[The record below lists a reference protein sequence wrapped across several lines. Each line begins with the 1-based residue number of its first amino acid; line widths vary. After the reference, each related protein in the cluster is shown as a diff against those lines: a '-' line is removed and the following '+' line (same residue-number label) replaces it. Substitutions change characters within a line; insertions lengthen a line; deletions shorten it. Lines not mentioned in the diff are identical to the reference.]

1 MNNPAQ
7 GMEVFRSLGEAS
19 QVTVTVERDGQPQV
33 LSLNMAQINAAG
45 ATQ

>member
-1 MNNPAQ
+1 
-7 GMEVFRSLGEAS
+7 MEVFRSLGDAA

-33 LSLNMAQINAAG
+33 LSLNMTQVNAAG